1 MTQTIN
7 QEATLAGKVFVITG
21 GTQGLGA
28 ATARLFAALGAGG
41 LVLCG
46 RNAEKGTAVAQ
57 DIVGCPA
64 VFHQMD
70 LADVAACQAAVTCAQ
85 QEFGRLDGV
94 VNAGA
99 STARGGWL
107 DTTPELFDEMMAIN
121 LKGPFFLM
129 QAALKQMI
137 ATETEGTIVNIASM
151 SGHVGQSFLTPYA
164 ISKGAMATMTRN
176 AANAVMRHRIRVNGL
191 NIGWMQSDQEMALH
205 AAQGHGP
212 DWFEAR
218 AAELP
223 FGRLLQPEEVARAIA
238 FLSSSQ
244 SGMMTGE
251 MVNFDQTIWG
261 ANEAPPPITPHTS
274 R

>member
-1 MTQTIN
+1 MVQGIDTK
-7 QEATLAGKVFVITG
+7 ATLHGKVFIITG

-28 ATARLFAALGAGG
+28 ATARMFAAMGASG
-41 LVLCG
+41 LVICG
-46 RNAEKGTAVAQ
+46 RNADKGTAVAQ
-57 DIVGCPA
+57 SIPDTPV
-64 VFHQMD
+64 VFQQMD
-70 LADVAACQAAVTCAQ
+70 LGDVAACRQTVARAIS
-85 QEFGRLDGV
+85 EFGRLDGL

-99 STARGGWL
+99 TTARGSWL
-107 DTTPELFDEMMAIN
+107 DTTPELFDEIMAIN

-137 ATETEGTIVNIASM
+137 ETGTEGTIVNIASM

-205 AAQGHGP
+205 EAQGHGP
-212 DWFEAR
+212 DWFAAR

-238 FLSSSQ
+238 FLSGPQ
-244 SGMMTGE
+244 SGLMTGE

-261 ANEAPPPITPHTS
+261 ANEAPPLP
-274 R
+274 